1 MVKVE
6 LYVPGIKGK
15 EMVEIAHGEV
25 VEGSRGKRH
34 RLYGTYTDPV
44 TKKIHKANSFVSK
57 AKYDKAVAEM
67 TAGMPVEDIEV
78 TQVSIFAE
86 DSPVTAEPNDLGGP
100 TEPDNAGVPTDVGG
114 DEPVPMG
121 DEPSD
126 IQEFEAEY
134 HQYVYVGDDELAKV
148 KGYKWCIENDR
159 DVQNWIIPEDEPQF
173 FTNQFGQIVKADRYE
188 AESFEAEKKNCGC
201 GKDPCITYGAES
213 KFDELAKDIAKDYRE
228 KGKSPEEAM
237 EIGEAT
243 AAKIGRA
250 KYGTKRFA
258 KMGKNAETDV
268 GTTIDDI
275 IMDEYVDEGEALED
289 AEDYARKARQSLN
302 ELGAEE
308 SDLTGIIVQD
318 NDPSSPPDGIFA
330 TEQEREVED
339 AARKKEYGYT
349 HSSMDDYRPEL
360 DDSSFVEEI
369 DESALYEYE
378 MEQERLRENPV
389 ETQEEVVLDVPI
401 TPEIEETVVE
411 TTTGPEPGTWAAIAL
426 DMALSGDM
434 TPEEANRWKD
444 EMKERGFDAEMTLRE
459 WGESELDESKHD
471 FSENPNES
479 FREWIDEEVKAHGD
493 VSFKDWAKEE
503 EEESFESESLSAEFI
518 HTNDTQLAV
527 ALGIPPEIWLDMS
540 KETQDEYI
548 ASMELNVGDIR
559 YMASN
564 GYFQDIM
571 SLANIQKETVTSGDL
586 TLIEC
591 NVCGISASQL
601 LDSRGGVC
609 EITDPNAGANPNY
622 LRGVS
627 CPFEKYYS
635 LTRAVYDAVEEDLAE
650 NKTVVQLITP
660 RPAAF
665 AAESTT
671 PRVSKLASAM
681 STFKGQRVSKA
692 ENLMDI
698 TKDTSL
704 GDFTSKELTESSAI
718 QGDFDHASLNFSG
731 RQNIQARA
739 ETFRAYDDAISDR
752 QRYKIEKLGG
762 KVDSSMNRSEA
773 SDYIKELQGRESGT
787 WKSADTFQADSWDD
801 LYVVAENQMGGWKA
815 CDVTDGVLQ
824 TYANQADAEREA
836 QMTIDDLNSM
846 GGDYSP
852 TSWAGKRLS
861 EVDVADNVEFI
872 RYPNGLEAPY
882 DELHRGRSMN
892 DPVTQLNATRG
903 IDTFTEPFEDD
914 EESSNWLLAAGIAGV
929 FALGAWLLPK
939 GD

>member
-86 DSPVTAEPNDLGGP
+86 DSPVTAEPSELGGP
-100 TEPDNAGVPTDVGG
+100 TEPDNAGVPADVGG
-114 DEPVPMG
+114 DESVPFA
-121 DEPSD
+121 SD
-126 IQEFEAEY
+126 TVGEIDYEGRVTFCDDDGKGSACEESYCHRCNPIEGCTDHDKCQEIGRFEAE
-134 HQYVYVGDDELAKV
+134 D
-148 KGYKWCIENDR
+148 
-159 DVQNWIIPEDEPQF
+159 
-173 FTNQFGQIVKADRYE
+173 T
-188 AESFEAEKKNCGC
+188 SEKKNCGC

-250 KYGTKRFA
+250 KYGKKKFA
-258 KMGKNAETDV
+258 KMGKGAETDV

-289 AEDYARKARQSLN
+289 AEDYSRKARRALN
-302 ELGAEE
+302 ELDAEE
-308 SDLTGIIVQD
+308 ADLTGIIVQD

-330 TEQEREVED
+330 TEQEREMED
-339 AARKKEYGYT
+339 SARKKEYGYT
-349 HSSMDDYRPEL
+349 HSTMDDYRHEL

-389 ETQEEVVLDVPI
+389 ETQEEVVVEMPT

-444 EMKERGFDAEMTLRE
+444 EMKEKGFDAEMTLRE
-459 WGESELDESKHD
+459 WGESELKEEKHD

-479 FREWIDEEVKAHGD
+479 FRDWIDEEVKAHGD
-493 VSFKDWAKEE
+493 VSFKDWAQEE

-518 HTNDTQLAV
+518 HTNETQLAV

-571 SLANIQKETVTSGDL
+571 SLANSQKETVTSGDL

-601 LDSRGGVC
+601 LESRGGVC

-622 LRGVS
+622 IRGVS

-650 NKTVVQLITP
+650 NKSVVQLITP

-665 AAESTT
+665 AAESNT

-681 STFKGQRVSKA
+681 STFTGQRVSKS
-692 ENLMDI
+692 ETLMDI
-698 TKDTSL
+698 TKDTSI
-704 GDFTSKELTESSAI
+704 GDFTNKELTESSAI
-718 QGDFDHASLNFSG
+718 QGDFDHASLNYSG
-731 RQNIQARA
+731 QQNIQARA
-739 ETFRAYDDAISDR
+739 EETFQAYDDAISDR
-752 QRYKIEKLGG
+752 QKYKIQELGG

-773 SDYIKELQGRESGT
+773 SDYIKELQGSESGT
-787 WKSADTFQADSWDD
+787 W
-801 LYVVAENQMGGWKA
+801 
-815 CDVTDGVLQ
+815 
-824 TYANQADAEREA
+824 REA
-836 QMTIDDLNSM
+836 ETF
-846 GGDYSP
+846 
-852 TSWAGKRLS
+852 K
-861 EVDVADNVEFI
+861 
-872 RYPNGLEAPY
+872 
-882 DELHRGRSMN
+882 
-892 DPVTQLNATRG
+892 ATRG
-903 IDTFTEPFEDD
+903 IDTFAEPFESG
-914 EESSNWLLAAGIAGV
+914 EEGEKSNLLIAAGIAGL